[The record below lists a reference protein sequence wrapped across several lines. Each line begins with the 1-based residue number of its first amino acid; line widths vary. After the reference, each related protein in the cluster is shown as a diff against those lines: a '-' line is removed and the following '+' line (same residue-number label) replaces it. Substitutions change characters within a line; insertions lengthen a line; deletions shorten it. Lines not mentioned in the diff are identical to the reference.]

1 MNGAPVTE
9 TLQINMWF
17 DYTCPHSHSGLAL
30 TKDLSQQLGCVINY
44 LPYLL
49 RPFAPIP
56 DFGPSN
62 PSNITQIPMG
72 QPLKSGT
79 ETLVEPFSNRTLSTV
94 LVHEATAF
102 ATTQMRFFEF
112 YEAISREYWDYGADI
127 GSLYLIRKATLQAG
141 LSWESMW
148 ETLSRSSFRNWVL
161 EQHEQAIIQGVKT
174 IPAYLIGSNLWQGT
188 LTRFDLESAIKQA
201 L

>member
-1 MNGAPVTE
+1 M
-9 TLQINMWF
+9 
-17 DYTCPHSHSGLAL
+17 
-30 TKDLSQQLGCVINY
+30 
-44 LPYLL
+44 
-49 RPFAPIP
+49 
-56 DFGPSN
+56 
-62 PSNITQIPMG
+62 
-72 QPLKSGT
+72 
-79 ETLVEPFSNRTLSTV
+79 